1 MEGSLEVARVKK
13 SEGLSILKSK
23 EANRQAEKDTSTTS
37 ISSRSNTQK
46 ERVKTSDFFKLNS
59 QHKRQIEWEKWWR

>member
-37 ISSRSNTQK
+37 ISQ
-46 ERVKTSDFFKLNS
+46 
-59 QHKRQIEWEKWWR
+59 